1 MSAERLQRISVI
13 VPRNPFISNGAS
25 ANHCLCALDVGK
37 IMEWWPGTPH
47 APHRNAAKVRAIQ
60 RSLDWKRVAEIAAY
74 LLQKDITDAPDRL
87 HKYFKRIY
95 EPRKMDP
102 GRQWPP
108 KVGRVVR
115 FSPSI
120 YPSFSNILVH
130 VNGARL
136 EPAGRG
142 AKQEAKYL
150 VFNAQSPHLRFT
162 VIDGQHRVNGAYFAL
177 KILHEDRSRVTWD
190 IAADVFLNLDDADA
204 PPRKQAQIF
213 IDVNFYQKKV
223 DRSLVADL
231 FPTTRA
237 ARDPENNRERA
248 QDIGRRLMLETGPLV
263 GMIQIPGIKYGVQG
277 VVALAT
283 LVGAIEDVLPDLDKA
298 DLNGLNAQTEFIAQV
313 LASWLEASGRKEDI
327 EPKTDESLDPENVV
341 YQGRILVSVLTLI
354 PACLARLKVSEIESL
369 SDEAATVLSKFFKRI
384 IERAGL
390 MKSGA
395 FIGRSEFKSRG
406 FLGSGG
412 RGRFRN
418 LLWAAIAADVSRV
431 RDEKVEKEAD
441 KVRERV
447 SRRLNPSD

>member
-1 MSAERLQRISVI
+1 MSAQKLQRISVI
-13 VPRNPFISNGAS
+13 VPRNPFIVNGAS

-47 APHRNAAKVRAIQ
+47 APHRNPAKVRAIQ

-74 LLQKDITDAPDRL
+74 LLQKDIKDAPDRL
-87 HKYFKRIY
+87 HKYFNRIY
-95 EPRKMDP
+95 EPKKMDP

-108 KVGRVVR
+108 KVSRVVR
-115 FSPSI
+115 FAPSI
-120 YPSFSNILVH
+120 YPSFSNILIH
-130 VNGARL
+130 VNGATL
-136 EPAGRG
+136 EPAGRD
-142 AKQEAKYL
+142 AKEAKYL
-150 VFNAQSPHLRFT
+150 VFDEKAHDLRFT

-177 KILHEDRSRVTWD
+177 KILHEDRPRVKWD
-190 IAADVFLNLDDADA
+190 IAADVFLNLDEADA

-237 ARDPENNRERA
+237 TRDPENDRERA

-283 LVGAIEDVLPDLDKA
+283 LVGAIEDVLPHLNKA

-313 LASWLEASGRKEDI
+313 LSSWLDASGRKEEI
-327 EPKTDESLDPENVV
+327 EVTTDQSLDPENVV
-341 YQGRILVSVLTLI
+341 YQGRILVSVVTLI
-354 PACLARLKVSEIESL
+354 PACLAKLRGFDIEPL
-369 SDEAATVLSKFFKRI
+369 SDDAERVLGKFFKRI

-390 MKSGA
+390 IKNGK
-395 FIGRSEFKSRG
+395 FIGRTEFKSRG

-412 RGRFRN
+412 TGRFRN
-418 LLWAAIAADVSRV
+418 RLWAAIAKDVSRV
-431 RDEKVEKEAD
+431 RDEEVEKEAD
-441 KVRERV
+441 KIREKISGKLNV
-447 SRRLNPSD
+447 ST